1 LLVTGAGVAKRSAS
15 SAAACRTPRQW
26 LLDALCACYLRFG
39 KALRPYRLFTGWQRP
54 RRKPLGQLLRLGL
67 PMGFSHF
74 VEISSFTLMALF
86 VAQLGATVVAG
97 HRIVANLA
105 AICYMLPLALGI
117 ATLAQVGQAA
127 GARDWQRAESSI
139 GAGLLLAGGLSALL
153 GLLLWRIAGPLT
165 AAYTD
170 DPAVQAVALGLI
182 GYVALYQVFDA
193 VQTIAAHALRGY
205 RITFVPM
212 FVHVVCFWGVGLL
225 GGWWLAFHARQPMGV
240 AGFWLASGSV
250 WYSRPYCSARCCGA
264 PCRRSSSSTPSSR
277 QARGYQTSRQPLTG
291 KRAGLCDASESHSGP
306 RFRLRPQETS
316 LRAVMNLEKI
326 ARLASISNISQ
337 SEGRICTGRGD
348 SP

>member
-1 LLVTGAGVAKRSAS
+1 
-15 SAAACRTPRQW
+15 
-26 LLDALCACYLRFG
+26 
-39 KALRPYRLFTGWQRP
+39 
-54 RRKPLGQLLRLGL
+54 
-67 PMGFSHF
+67 MGFSHF

-127 GARDWQRAESSI
+127 GARDWQRAERSI

-153 GLLLWRIAGPLT
+153 GLFLWRIAGPVT

-182 GYVALYQVFDA
+182 GYVALYQLFDA

-240 AGFWLASGSV
+240 AGFWLASG
-250 WYSRPYCSARCCGA
+250 
-264 PCRRSSSSTPSSR
+264 
-277 QARGYQTSRQPLTG
+277 
-291 KRAGLCDASESHSGP
+291 
-306 RFRLRPQETS
+306 FS
-316 LRAVMNLEKI
+316 LV
-326 ARLASISNISQ
+326 LASVLLGALLWRAMQ
-337 SEGRICTGRGD
+337 AVKQ
-348 SP
+348 